1 MPHSPGRGAERARAS
16 HLGGALGRRE
26 CQLGGVLGRRE
37 CLTHLG
43 GALGGR
49 EWSEW
54 VADGWISLMT
64 PLVSDMGDVG
74 RPALT
79 FS

>member
-1 MPHSPGRGAERARAS
+1 MS
-16 HLGGALGRRE
+16 HLGGSLGGRECLTHLGMALG
-26 CQLGGVLGRRE
+26 GRE